1 MLLLFNVVLEV
12 LTAARQEIKGIQI
25 GREEVKF
32 SRYSDDMIL
41 IDNPKASTQK
51 LLELINNFNKVSG
64 YKINMQKPI
73 VFLYTINEISER
85 EYKQK
90 IPLKIPSNKII
101 RNKPD
106 QGAES
111 LVCRELQNIN
121 KGN

>member
-64 YKINMQKPI
+64 YKINMQKPF
-73 VFLYTINEISER
+73 VFLYAINEISER

-101 RNKPD
+101 RNNPD